1 MCKAVETKL
10 TTYLFVLKPSSLYYL
25 VYGPSV
31 VIFYIIFLR
40 TSVSLI
46 QIGLENLALQ
56 RKVRGYDISIG
67 YSCTGKGPNSESL
80 DPRTDFE
87 GLTAALKTPVVLRQ
101 ELLAP
106 PFFQNPLSAAVDSTS
121 RPQLNKGLIES

>member
-10 TTYLFVLKPSSLYYL
+10 TTYIFVLKPSSLYYL
-25 VYGPSV
+25 VYGPPV

-46 QIGLENLALQ
+46 QIGQENLALQ
-56 RKVRGYDISIG
+56 GKVRGYDIIIG
-67 YSCTGKGPNSESL
+67 YSCTGKDPNSESL
-80 DPRTDFE
+80 DPRPHFE
-87 GLTAALKTPVVLRQ
+87 GLTAALKTPAVLRP

-106 PFFQNPLSAAVDSTS
+106 PFFQNPLSAAVDSTP
-121 RPQLNKGLIES
+121 RPQLN